1 MPEKTAFEAPE
12 RQLIFDGRA
21 RSIAVLVT
29 LGLLAMTLW
38 AAKLDYDSPIER
50 NKVPLDVL
58 SASFKIL
65 ALVGLVV
72 VARRLASRSLFMIAG
87 YVGALF
93 VGSIIINSDL
103 LSTVFSPVADLLDP
117 LLPVSGQTIK
127 YVIMF
132 SALGVIAAVLLY
144 LAYTWARPFERRV
157 VLTLI
162 GMMLVVSVFV
172 GPINALSIQG
182 WSREWLF
189 AEDFGQVLTLALLTG
204 FTSGLVVATTP
215 RR

>member
-1 MPEKTAFEAPE
+1 MAEDTALDAPG
-12 RQLIFDGRA
+12 RRLTVDGRA
-21 RSIAVLVT
+21 RWVAVLVT

-38 AAKLDYDSPIER
+38 AAKLDYDRPIER

-65 ALVGLVV
+65 ALVGLVI

-87 YVGALF
+87 FVAALLA
-93 VGSIIINSDL
+93 GSFIINSDL
-103 LSTVFSPVADLLDP
+103 LDGLFGPVADLLDP
-117 LLPVSGQTIK
+117 LLPVAGQIVK

-132 SALGVIAAVLLY
+132 TALGVVAAVLLH
-144 LAYTWARPFERRV
+144 LAYTWARPFERTV
-157 VLTLI
+157 VLILV
-162 GMMLVVSVFV
+162 GMMVVVSVFV

-189 AEDFGQVLTLALLTG
+189 AEDFGQVVTLALLTG

-215 RR
+215 QE